1 MWQLSM
7 LYDHSCKILY
17 IQIEKLMKYLKAEK
31 ACRTDLE
38 MYVAV
43 INAQKNTLENDTDK
57 IRNEL
62 KEGEYTVNSDIFAR
76 VLF

>member
-43 INAQKNTLENDTDK
+43 INVYDHSCK
-57 IRNEL
+57 ILYIQIEKLMR
-62 KEGEYTVNSDIFAR
+62 EGLSD
-76 VLF
+76 

>member
-1 MWQLSM
+1 MWQSLI

-31 ACRTDLE
+31 GCQTDLE

-43 INAQKNTLENDTDK
+43 INV
-57 IRNEL
+57 I
-62 KEGEYTVNSDIFAR
+62 
-76 VLF
+76 